1 MRRRARAMPRSSP
14 PSPPAPSSLLG
25 RAKVLKS
32 AKKVNRNGQSDVH
45 HHRRRSPVSSMTTTA
60 RRQFDRCRSR
70 NCRLHSGVEILFPHR
85 GAVRDAAAARV
96 LRRCPF
102 FTPPRSPSSSLSSS
116 SSLPSSKSRVALRRR
131 HRPRQMH
138 PSVRLSVAVCREMEF
153 MCDCGSQSQAA
164 ADKTSK

>member
-1 MRRRARAMPRSSP
+1 MDRAMCITTV
-14 PSPPAPSSLLG
+14 ALVSSL
-25 RAKVLKS
+25 S
-32 AKKVNRNGQSDVH
+32 
-45 HHRRRSPVSSMTTTA
+45 TTA
-60 RRQFDRCRSR
+60 RRQFDRRRCR
-70 NCRLHSGVEILFPHR
+70 NCRLPSGVEILFPHR
-85 GAVRDAAAARV
+85 GAARCV
-96 LRRCPF
+96 MRQRGSSERCPF

-131 HRPRQMH
+131 RRPRQMH

>member
-1 MRRRARAMPRSSP
+1 MRRRARAMPRSSLTSCSFFFVGKGEGFEECEKGESKWTERCATP
-14 PSPPAPSSLLG
+14 PS
-25 RAKVLKS
+25 
-32 AKKVNRNGQSDVH
+32 
-45 HHRRRSPVSSMTTTA
+45 VSSMTTTA
-60 RRQFDRCRSR
+60 RRQWDRRRCR
-70 NCRLHSGVEILFPHR
+70 NCRLHFGVEILFPHR
-85 GAVRDAAAARV
+85 GAVRDAA
-96 LRRCPF
+96 LRCPF

-131 HRPRQMH
+131 RRPRQMH